1 MRQCFTKILT
11 QRKDWMEK
19 TKDNFLN
26 PLSEKYLFAPKI
38 KFEGKEVLIKEVQN
52 FETLPFE
59 ENF

>member
-1 MRQCFTKILT
+1 
-11 QRKDWMEK
+11 MEI

-38 KFEGKEVLIKEVQN
+38 KFDGKEVLIKEVQN

-59 ENF
+59 ENFWAK